1 MNPQT
6 LKSIYHQRHNL
17 RLEVILSIV
26 PILVTQGTFTC
37 SKQKIETLEKG
48 VKYVQSS
55 QQKQQNDINDV
66 AI

>member
-1 MNPQT
+1 M
-6 LKSIYHQRHNL
+6 HNL